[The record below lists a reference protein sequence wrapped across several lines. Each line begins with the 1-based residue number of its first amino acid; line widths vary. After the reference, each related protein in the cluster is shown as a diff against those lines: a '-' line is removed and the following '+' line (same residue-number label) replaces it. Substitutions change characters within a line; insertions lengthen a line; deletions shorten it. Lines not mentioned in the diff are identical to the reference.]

1 MLHLAHEKRIVRF
14 SGRFSQRHPQ
24 AAREKALKCCEL
36 DGILAFRK
44 PRRLC
49 KDPEIGKRFPNL
61 SAHLTA
67 GILRNSINARMH

>member
-1 MLHLAHEKRIVRF
+1 MLHPAHEKRIVRF
-14 SGRFSQRHPQ
+14 SQRFSQPHLQ
-24 AAREKALKCCEL
+24 AARGKSLKCREL
-36 DGILAFRK
+36 CGILAFRK

-67 GILRNSINARMH
+67 GILRNSINARLH